1 MAHKMAHDMAGS
13 AVTGRAGRLPACWAQ
28 VRLVLAGIAL
38 ACAATPSFAAP
49 APGRTPTITLCYE
62 RADVRPWRTQ
72 AGEGLNFDLLR
83 LVAERAGVTFNF
95 QSMPFKRCLA
105 QLKANTVDGV
115 FAVSFKPD
123 RLELGTYPGGA
134 TPDASKRMHVDRYIL
149 LRRKG
154 SALDWDGKALR
165 NVDGAIGA
173 QLGYSIT
180 DQLRSLNVTVD
191 EGSQRSD
198 ELIRK
203 LLAGRIAGAALGGS
217 DARTL
222 LDGPYGPQI
231 EACPIPLVEKPYFLM
246 LSHALV
252 EKQPAL
258 ARHIWS
264 TIEQV
269 RNSPAYKQ
277 LERTDS
283 RGARR

>member
-1 MAHKMAHDMAGS
+1 MKAHNR
-13 AVTGRAGRLPACWAQ
+13 AVTAALSTRRSWRKRRGL
-28 VRLVLAGIAL
+28 LAGVLL
-38 ACAATPSFAAP
+38 ACAAFSPSAAW
-49 APGRTPTITLCYE
+49 AQGARPTLTLCYE
-62 RADVRPWRTQ
+62 RADVRPWRTLN
-72 AGEGLNFDLLR
+72 GEGLNFDLLR
-83 LVAERAGVTFNF
+83 LAAERAGVTFHF

-123 RLELGTYPGGA
+123 RRELGEYPGGA
-134 TPDASKRMHVDRYIL
+134 TPDPSKRMHIDRYVL

-180 DQLRSLNVTVD
+180 DQLRGLNVTVD

-203 LLAGRIAGAALGGS
+203 LLAGRLAGAAVGGS

-231 EACPIPLVEKPYFLM
+231 EACPIPLVEKPYFLL
-246 LSHALV
+246 LSHRLADD
-252 EKQPAL
+252 QPAL
-258 ARHIWS
+258 AQRIWAAV
-264 TIEQV
+264 EHA
-269 RNSPAYKQ
+269 RNSAAYQQ
-277 LERTDS
+277 LERAES
-283 RGARR
+283 KGARR

>member
-1 MAHKMAHDMAGS
+1 MAHLAAHITAVTTAVMT
-13 AVTGRAGRLPACWAQ
+13 VTGRAGRLLAAFL
-28 VRLVLAGIAL
+28 LV
-38 ACAATPSFAAP
+38 CAAGASLAAP
-49 APGRTPTITLCYE
+49 AESGSPVVTLCYE

-83 LVAERAGVTFNF
+83 LVGERAGVTFNF

-105 QLKANTVDGV
+105 QLKANAVDGV

-123 RLELGTYPGGA
+123 RLELGAYPGGA
-134 TPDASKRMHVDRYIL
+134 VPDPSKRMHIDRYIL

-203 LLAGRIAGAALGGS
+203 LLAGRLAGAALGGS

-222 LDGPYGPQI
+222 LDGPYGPRI

-246 LSHALV
+246 LSHGLV

-258 ARHIWS
+258 AQRIWS

-277 LERTDS
+277 LERADS
-283 RGARR
+283 KGARH

>member
-1 MAHKMAHDMAGS
+1 MAHDR
-13 AVTGRAGRLPACWAQ
+13 AVTAVRGRAGRLPAAP
-28 VRLVLAGIAL
+28 VPAGPMLAGLVLAALVL
-38 ACAATPSFAAP
+38 ACPGSSHAAP
-49 APGRTPTITLCYE
+49 TAEQPTVTLCYE

-95 QSMPFKRCLA
+95 ESMPFKRCLA
-105 QLKANTVDGV
+105 LLKANAVDGV

-123 RLELGTYPGGA
+123 RLELGQYPGGA
-134 TPDASKRMHVDRYIL
+134 TPDPSKRMHIDRYIL

-203 LLAGRIAGAALGGS
+203 LLAGRLAGAALGGS

-258 ARHIWS
+258 AQRIWA

-269 RNSPAYKQ
+269 RNSPAYRQ
-277 LERTDS
+277 LERADS
-283 RGARR
+283 KGARR

>member
-1 MAHKMAHDMAGS
+1 MAHIRAVT
-13 AVTGRAGRLPACWAQ
+13 AVTGRAGR
-28 VRLVLAGIAL
+28 RLAASVLAGFLL
-38 ACAATPSFAAP
+38 ACGVAPSFAAP
-49 APGRTPTITLCYE
+49 AESQAPTITLCYE

-105 QLKANTVDGV
+105 QLKANAVDGV

-123 RLELGTYPGGA
+123 RLELGEYPGGA
-134 TPDASKRMHVDRYIL
+134 TPDASKRMHIDRYIL

-203 LLAGRIAGAALGGS
+203 LLAGRLAGAALGGS

-231 EACPIPLVEKPYFLM
+231 EACPIPLVEKPYYLM

-252 EKQPAL
+252 AKQPAL
-258 ARHIWS
+258 AQRIWA

-277 LERTDS
+277 LERADS
-283 RGARR
+283 KGARR

>member
-1 MAHKMAHDMAGS
+1 MAHKMAGT
-13 AVTGRAGRLPACWAQ
+13 AVTGRAGR
-28 VRLVLAGIAL
+28 RLAASVLAGFLL
-38 ACAATPSFAAP
+38 ACAVAPSRAAP
-49 APGRTPTITLCYE
+49 AQAPTVTLCYE

-105 QLKANTVDGV
+105 QLKVNAVDGV

-123 RLELGTYPGGA
+123 RLELGAYPGGA
-134 TPDASKRMHVDRYIL
+134 VPDPSKRMHVDRYIL

-154 SALDWDGKALR
+154 SALDWDGKVLR

-203 LLAGRIAGAALGGS
+203 LLAGRLAGAALGGS

-246 LSHALV
+246 LSHALA

-258 ARHIWS
+258 AQRIWN

-277 LERTDS
+277 LERADS
-283 RGARR
+283 KGARH

>member
-1 MAHKMAHDMAGS
+1 MAHNR
-13 AVTGRAGRLPACWAQ
+13 AVTTGTRGWHRLLVGVLFGGAAVFSQAASAQ
-28 VRLVLAGIAL
+28 A
-38 ACAATPSFAAP
+38 AAP
-49 APGRTPTITLCYE
+49 AITLCYE
-62 RADVRPWRTQ
+62 RADVRPWRTEN
-72 AGEGLNFDLLR
+72 GEGLNFDLLR
-83 LVAERAGVTFNF
+83 LVAEREGIAFNF

-105 QLKANTVDGV
+105 QLKANAVDGV

-123 RLELGTYPGGA
+123 RRELGEYPGGA
-134 TPDASKRMHVDRYIL
+134 SPDAAKRMHIDRYIL

-154 SALDWDGKALR
+154 STLDWDGKALH

-203 LLAGRIAGAALGGS
+203 LLAGRLAGAAVGGS

-246 LSHALV
+246 LSHRLV
-252 EKQPAL
+252 EREPAL
-258 ARHIWS
+258 AQRIWAG
-264 TIEQV
+264 IEQV

-277 LERTDS
+277 LERADS
-283 RGARR
+283 KGARH

>member
-1 MAHKMAHDMAGS
+1 MAHLAAHIT
-13 AVTGRAGRLPACWAQ
+13 AVTTAVTTKLGRAGRL
-28 VRLVLAGIAL
+28 LAAFLL
-38 ACAATPSFAAP
+38 ACAAGSASAALAESG
-49 APGRTPTITLCYE
+49 APVVTLCYE

-83 LVAERAGVTFNF
+83 LVGEHAGVTFNF

-105 QLKANTVDGV
+105 QLKANAVDGV

-123 RLELGTYPGGA
+123 RLELGEYPGGA
-134 TPDASKRMHVDRYIL
+134 APDASKRMHIDRYIL

-203 LLAGRIAGAALGGS
+203 LLAGRLAGAALGGS

-246 LSHALV
+246 LSHGLV

-258 ARHIWS
+258 AQRIWS

-269 RNSPAYKQ
+269 RNSPAYNQ
-277 LERTDS
+277 LERADS
-283 RGARR
+283 KGARH